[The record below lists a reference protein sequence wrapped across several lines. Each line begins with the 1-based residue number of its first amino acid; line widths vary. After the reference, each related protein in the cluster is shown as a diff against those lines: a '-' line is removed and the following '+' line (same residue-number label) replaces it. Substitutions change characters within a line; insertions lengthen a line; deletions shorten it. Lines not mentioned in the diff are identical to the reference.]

1 MKRIITLLLIVS
13 VAFSLIGCNLFGA
26 ANVYDRY
33 ELDAEGNEIRVQVMH
48 APGNKSEIWV
58 ERYHNKDG
66 WLEREINYDVNATG
80 RIVSEILFREN
91 GSRIT
96 AKTYFNNMADYSV
109 EEFDENDVLI
119 STHNYQNGRLTSI
132 EEFYPSGARYKLTDY
147 TDDQADVRIWTYS
160 ENGDSY
166 TLFSSWSEFENLT
179 EELDFYV
186 GNERVKTE
194 MKITTRDGEFVAH
207 YVDEYRNDQIVKTT
221 HYDED
226 GNVYDVVE
234 HH

>member
-13 VAFSLIGCNLFGA
+13 VAFSLIGCNLLGA

-33 ELDAEGNEIRVQVMH
+33 ELDADGNEIRVQVMH

-66 WLEREINYDVNATG
+66 WLEREINYDVDATG
-80 RIVSEILFREN
+80 RIASEILFREN

-109 EEFDENDVLI
+109 EEFDENDVRI
-119 STHNYQNGRLTSI
+119 STHNYQNGSLISI
-132 EEFYPSGARYKLTDY
+132 EEYYPSGAIYKLTDY
-147 TDDQADVRIWTYS
+147 TDIQANVKIWTYS

-166 TLFSSWSEFENLT
+166 TLFLSWSDPEKLT

-194 MKITTRDGEFVAH
+194 MKIITRDGEFVAR
-207 YVDEYRNDQIVKTT
+207 YVDEYRNNEIVKTT
-221 HYDED
+221 HYDKD